1 MNRHLRHR
9 PSAAGFTLV
18 ELLVVLGILT
28 LITGTLLLI
37 LNQVFNIPRWGNAQ
51 LAVDSDLRNAALWL
65 VRDANESVEFTGTAG
80 SCVPFTFT
88 TGSEQYGY
96 TLNGET
102 LERQAGG
109 QTRGIARH
117 VSEIT
122 CPSGA
127 VTGTLA
133 LTLRATAGE
142 VSGSA
147 TYTLTMRQY

>member
-1 MNRHLRHR
+1 MKSR
-9 PSAAGFTLV
+9 SAGFTLV

-37 LNQVFNIPRWGNAQ
+37 LNQIFDIPRWGNAQ

-65 VRDANESVEFTGTAG
+65 VRDANESQAFTGTAG

-88 TGSEQYGY
+88 HGSEQYGY

-102 LERQAGG
+102 LERRAGI
-109 QTRGIARH
+109 TTTNNIARH
-117 VSEIT
+117 VSEIN
-122 CPSGA
+122 CPSGT
-127 VTGTLA
+127 VTGTVA
-133 LTLRATAGE
+133 VTLHATAGE